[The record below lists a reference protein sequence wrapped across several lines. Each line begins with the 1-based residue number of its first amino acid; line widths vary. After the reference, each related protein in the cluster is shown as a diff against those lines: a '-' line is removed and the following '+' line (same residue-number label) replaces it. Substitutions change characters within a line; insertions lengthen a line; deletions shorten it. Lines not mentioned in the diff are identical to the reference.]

1 MATTKKTTEDGAVV
15 EAKPKKKPR
24 GGNSPVIGDNGLMA
38 EPGDNAKYV
47 MLGMKLFNLPSIDL
61 HDPMQV
67 NDRLNEFFQIH
78 AEADMKPTVS
88 GMGMALGLDRR
99 RLCRSP
105 GPTTCSAFCES
116 CLLLFIANMEGS
128 VSPEWMF
135 SNSEVFTCLI
145 LNLIRFF

>member
-1 MATTKKTTEDGAVV
+1 MDSLLGREPSKSHKLDSLTLALLPGA
-15 EAKPKKKPR
+15 A
-24 GGNSPVIGDNGLMA
+24 SPQ
-38 EPGDNAKYV
+38 
-47 MLGMKLFNLPSIDL
+47 LPSFPSSL
-61 HDPMQV
+61 LLCP
-67 NDRLNEFFQIH
+67 
-78 AEADMKPTVS
+78 
-88 GMGMALGLDRR
+88 ALTPARQLRGHKWLRPHHHRVGSRAWQRASWMCSSPPGLCAAVLSAPVGRPPS
-99 RLCRSP
+99 RSP